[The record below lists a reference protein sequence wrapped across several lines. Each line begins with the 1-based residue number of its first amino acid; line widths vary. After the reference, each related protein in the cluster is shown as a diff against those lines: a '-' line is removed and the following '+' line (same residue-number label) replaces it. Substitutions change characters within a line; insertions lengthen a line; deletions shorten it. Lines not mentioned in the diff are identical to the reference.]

1 MRLHTTIIILSLTLC
16 LQAQD
21 LWELHRYDETNS
33 MLEGHTTQILQD
45 RDGLLWIATWNGL
58 CRFDGYEFRRLKP
71 QAGDGCSMSS
81 DRIRN
86 IWLSDDGDIFLRVDE
101 DTCRFDTRTY
111 RFSDLAGEEEHR
123 QAEQCQHYQPTRGKH
138 KDGFFC
144 YVDPQGLEWQI
155 RDDALYCMSSTPQP
169 GSPLPMQHEA
179 MVRCIQRD
187 SKGRVWVTTKEDA
200 TVRLLDNGGNEMG
213 YLASDGRL
221 ARGYQTF
228 GHPVYCITQTRS
240 GRIWLGCKPG
250 GLYRLTETADNHF
263 SVEPVEG
270 LPHDHVYAIAEDR
283 QGRLW
288 VATLGGG
295 IACIEDADGP
305 HPQVVAPLAYPQDV
319 CQKVRH
325 ILITPDNILL
335 AATTEGLIVGQIEDK
350 VQNVRFHRHV
360 KESRRQES
368 LSCNATMDI
377 VRTNNARLFVATET
391 GGICEIV
398 SDNLLADTLCFRHLT
413 MQNGL
418 LPTDMTIGMTLADDS
433 QLMVVCPRQLVCL
446 DINQGTC
453 ENLDHHFF
461 HQIYRFSEGRPLL
474 MADGRWLIP
483 TFEGAVWLPRHMAH
497 RSNYTPPLLLTSIT
511 ILHGQGLDDSENL
524 AVTKM
529 DTLRLSPSERS
540 ITVRFAAL
548 DYADPSAINYQFRLD
563 NDSVNWTSL
572 GHNHSVTLLDLRPGT
587 YQLAIRSTNSDGVWT
602 ANTRT
607 LTIIVEPT
615 FWETPWAIVLFV
627 VLGLLVAGSI
637 VGTYLYIR
645 RIKHRQQETLEA
657 YLSLLEK
664 MEPEQEAPQP
674 QQTDDPF
681 MRQVLAFVEQNMD
694 NSDAD
699 VNQMAEACAVSRS
712 VLQRRMKQL
721 MGVTPAD
728 FFREAR
734 IKHACQLLK
743 TDDSIVSE
751 VAYKCGFS
759 DPKYFSRC
767 FRQSVGMSP
776 SEYKNQVRKVD

>member
-1 MRLHTTIIILSLTLC
+1 MRLHTTIIALSLTLC
-16 LQAQD
+16 LQAQN

-33 MLEGHTTQILQD
+33 TLEGHTTQILQD
-45 RDGLLWIATWNGL
+45 NDGLLWIATWNGL

-71 QAGDGCSMSS
+71 QPGDGCSMSS

-86 IWLSDDGDIFLRVDE
+86 IWLSDDGDIFLRVDD

-111 RFSDLAGEEEHR
+111 RFYDLTSEEEHR
-123 QAEQCQHYQPTRGKH
+123 QARESLNNQPTRGKH
-138 KDGFFC
+138 KDGYFC
-144 YVDPQGLEWQI
+144 YKDPQGLEWQI
-155 RDDALYCMSSTPQP
+155 RDDALYCMSATPQP
-169 GSPLPMQHEA
+169 TSPLPMQHEA
-179 MVRCIQRD
+179 MVRCIQKD
-187 SKGRVWVTTKEDA
+187 NKGRVWVTTREDA
-200 TVRLLDNGGNEMG
+200 TVRLLDSGSNELG
-213 YLASDGRL
+213 YLTADGRL

-228 GHPVYCITQTRS
+228 SHPVYCITQTRS

-250 GLYRLTETADNHF
+250 GLYRLTETTANHF

-270 LPHDHVYAIAEDR
+270 LVNDQVYAIAEDR

-295 IACIEDADGP
+295 IACIEEADGA
-305 HPQVVAPLAYPQDV
+305 HPQIIGPMAGYPQDI

-335 AATTEGLIVGQIEDK
+335 AATTEGLIVGQIEENIK
-350 VQNVRFHRHV
+350 NMRFHRHI
-360 KESRRQES
+360 KESHRQES

-377 VRTNNARLFVATET
+377 VRTHDGRLFVATET

-398 SDNLLADTLCFRHLT
+398 SDDLLADTLSFRHLT
-413 MQNGL
+413 MQNDM

-433 QLMVVCPRQLVCL
+433 LLMVVCPRQLVSL
-446 DINQGTC
+446 DINKGTY

-474 MADGRWLIP
+474 TTDDRWLIP
-483 TFEGAVWLPRHMAH
+483 TLQGAVWLPRLLAH

-511 ILHGQGLDDSENL
+511 ILHGQGLDDTENL
-524 AVTKM
+524 AVTKT

-548 DYADPSAINYQFRLD
+548 DYVDPSAINYQFRLD

-572 GHNHSVTLLDLRPGT
+572 GHNHSITLLDLRPGT

-602 ANTRT
+602 DNTRT

-615 FWETPWAIVLFV
+615 FWETPWAIVLFA
-627 VLGLLVAGSI
+627 VLALLVVGSI
-637 VGTYLYIR
+637 VYTYFYIR

-664 MEPEQEAPQP
+664 MEVEQEVPQVK
-674 QQTDDPF
+674 QTDDPF
-681 MRQVLAFVEQNMD
+681 MQQVLAFVEQNMD
-694 NSDAD
+694 NSNAD
-699 VNQMAEACAVSRS
+699 INQMAEACAVSRS
-712 VLQRRMKQL
+712 VLQRKMKQL

-728 FFREAR
+728 FFKEAR
-734 IKHACQLLK
+734 IKRACLLLK
-743 TDDSIVSE
+743 NDDSIVSE

-776 SEYKNQVRKVD
+776 SEYKNQVK